1 MACRRC
7 SCCSERED
15 GATSEKEKDVS
26 PTDAKPGDEK
36 KEPLFEP
43 RSKRWCTDVFCLA
56 LFAAGLGL
64 SAALTYASIRR
75 DPTLLEALIYPSDSH
90 GNFCGKPGTAV
101 EDMAAVIYPRLESDI
116 ISQSATLASG
126 AIWAFNPERLC
137 VSSCPE
143 TFDLNKPTV
152 VGGTEYPTS
161 DGEGVIELLYPYATT
176 SIASR
181 CFPTQTAEALAAVA
195 LCVSPNCTDP
205 ALVSSLGGLVACYA
219 PDAEEDAVVPTPS
232 PPSPLPPPPPPTLPP
247 PSLSPPLLPLSPPP
261 PSPPPPLPPP
271 PSPSPSAP
279 PPSTPLPSR
288 PPLLLPP
295 PVLPPAPSLP
305 PSPPPPSPPP
315 PGLPPPSPPPPAPP
329 PPTKP
334 PPSLPPPLLPPLPP
348 PPSQPPPSPP
358 PPLLPPPD
366 DSSSGGEP
374 LSKTSSAWQLCA
386 DGTPD
391 ADCSEQRNACD
402 LELAMNDART
412 YRPVDRTDE
421 SAAYLATLSGA
432 IRSAV
437 SAVEGVGTGDG
448 LVALLVFGVAVPLAL
463 AFVWPLFLWL
473 FAGPVIVGLIVAEVL
488 FMILLAIYFALRAGW
503 LDAAAD
509 ALDDALNGTSISL
522 STSDLLESAQS
533 SLDSVYNGTSAYTT
547 AASGEAQTL
556 WTILAVAQ
564 IILVAINVIVLIL
577 CARYIQKLIS
587 VLRRCTKIF
596 KSAVAIIFF
605 PLGRMLAQS
614 ALLTYG
620 VLGLYFIYYAWEER
634 GLGARATL
642 VVIHLFL
649 TLWFIVT
656 VRAVAWT
663 TMAGVV
669 AAWYA
674 EQIRHP
680 AKPCCRGCPSLGLCA
695 IGSSL
700 WTVLSRHLGS
710 MAFGAG
716 VIAICNLLQLALQA
730 LEYVVEKSGA
740 SERQRLLK
748 LVVKCLQCC
757 VYCIT
762 KTVSFISFYGFIY
775 VAVEGDGFCWSCK
788 KAFGLL
794 GAQTIVNAVLQ
805 RLLLLLIGL
814 TTPIG
819 CAVSAFFYLQSL
831 PDYVAEYS
839 PVYAGVLV
847 FLLAFFITSSTCQVL
862 AVSMDTIYV
871 CDRRKE
877 KLGIKVAEEAVGSGS
892 DAAAR
897 GTAKVAPDPGPAPS
911 AADEEAEG
919 LLQRLPPP
927 KPPLPPISR

>member
-1 MACRRC
+1 
-7 SCCSERED
+7 
-15 GATSEKEKDVS
+15 
-26 PTDAKPGDEK
+26 
-36 KEPLFEP
+36 
-43 RSKRWCTDVFCLA
+43 
-56 LFAAGLGL
+56 
-64 SAALTYASIRR
+64 
-75 DPTLLEALIYPSDSH
+75 
-90 GNFCGKPGTAV
+90 
-101 EDMAAVIYPRLESDI
+101 
-116 ISQSATLASG
+116 
-126 AIWAFNPERLC
+126 
-137 VSSCPE
+137 
-143 TFDLNKPTV
+143 
-152 VGGTEYPTS
+152 
-161 DGEGVIELLYPYATT
+161 
-176 SIASR
+176 
-181 CFPTQTAEALAAVA
+181 
-195 LCVSPNCTDP
+195 
-205 ALVSSLGGLVACYA
+205 
-219 PDAEEDAVVPTPS
+219 
-232 PPSPLPPPPPPTLPP
+232 
-247 PSLSPPLLPLSPPP
+247 
-261 PSPPPPLPPP
+261 
-271 PSPSPSAP
+271 
-279 PPSTPLPSR
+279 
-288 PPLLLPP
+288 
-295 PVLPPAPSLP
+295 
-305 PSPPPPSPPP
+305 
-315 PGLPPPSPPPPAPP
+315 
-329 PPTKP
+329 
-334 PPSLPPPLLPPLPP
+334 
-348 PPSQPPPSPP
+348 
-358 PPLLPPPD
+358 
-366 DSSSGGEP
+366 
-374 LSKTSSAWQLCA
+374 
-386 DGTPD
+386 
-391 ADCSEQRNACD
+391 
-402 LELAMNDART
+402 
-412 YRPVDRTDE
+412 
-421 SAAYLATLSGA
+421 LSGA
-432 IRSAV
+432 ISSAV

-614 ALLTYG
+614 ALLVYG

-674 EQIRHP
+674 EQSRHP

-762 KTVSFISFYGFIY
+762 KTVSFISFYGFI
-775 VAVEGDGFCWSCK
+775 ASFAHRTHHAHWLRCE
-788 KAFGLL
+788 
-794 GAQTIVNAVLQ
+794 
-805 RLLLLLIGL
+805 RLLLFAEFARLRRRVLTSLCWRSCFPARLLYHVLHLPGAGRVDGYNL
-814 TTPIG
+814 RVRPKEREAG
-819 CAVSAFFYLQSL
+819 HQGGGRGRWEWVRRSSARHC
-831 PDYVAEYS
+831 E
-839 PVYAGVLV
+839 
-847 FLLAFFITSSTCQVL
+847 SS
-862 AVSMDTIYV
+862 A
-871 CDRRKE
+871 
-877 KLGIKVAEEAVGSGS
+877 
-892 DAAAR
+892 
-897 GTAKVAPDPGPAPS
+897 
-911 AADEEAEG
+911 
-919 LLQRLPPP
+919 
-927 KPPLPPISR
+927 

>member
-1 MACRRC
+1 
-7 SCCSERED
+7 
-15 GATSEKEKDVS
+15 
-26 PTDAKPGDEK
+26 
-36 KEPLFEP
+36 
-43 RSKRWCTDVFCLA
+43 
-56 LFAAGLGL
+56 
-64 SAALTYASIRR
+64 
-75 DPTLLEALIYPSDSH
+75 
-90 GNFCGKPGTAV
+90 
-101 EDMAAVIYPRLESDI
+101 
-116 ISQSATLASG
+116 
-126 AIWAFNPERLC
+126 
-137 VSSCPE
+137 
-143 TFDLNKPTV
+143 
-152 VGGTEYPTS
+152 
-161 DGEGVIELLYPYATT
+161 
-176 SIASR
+176 
-181 CFPTQTAEALAAVA
+181 
-195 LCVSPNCTDP
+195 
-205 ALVSSLGGLVACYA
+205 
-219 PDAEEDAVVPTPS
+219 
-232 PPSPLPPPPPPTLPP
+232 
-247 PSLSPPLLPLSPPP
+247 
-261 PSPPPPLPPP
+261 
-271 PSPSPSAP
+271 
-279 PPSTPLPSR
+279 
-288 PPLLLPP
+288 
-295 PVLPPAPSLP
+295 
-305 PSPPPPSPPP
+305 
-315 PGLPPPSPPPPAPP
+315 
-329 PPTKP
+329 
-334 PPSLPPPLLPPLPP
+334 
-348 PPSQPPPSPP
+348 
-358 PPLLPPPD
+358 
-366 DSSSGGEP
+366 
-374 LSKTSSAWQLCA
+374 
-386 DGTPD
+386 
-391 ADCSEQRNACD
+391 
-402 LELAMNDART
+402 MNDART

-432 IRSAV
+432 ISSAV